1 MLANVE
7 GLQKDLEDV
16 VNSCNQ
22 PPQWIWP
29 LPEEAEILV
38 ETLLVPSLWP
48 ALQVTCR
55 GPISAD
61 GLLHLSAQGASPVI
75 RSIHRSTRFISQ
87 QSSALQR
94 LTLNGFTSCL
104 SVCARGCM
112 FSEGKACV
120 LCGFPA
126 PLGHRACPV
135 TELSTYI
142 AQNNYS

>member
-75 RSIHRSTRFISQ
+75 RSCSGLELGGWLDALEV
-87 QSSALQR
+87 SS
-94 LTLNGFTSCL
+94 
-104 SVCARGCM
+104 
-112 FSEGKACV
+112 
-120 LCGFPA
+120 
-126 PLGHRACPV
+126 LGATFNLGV
-135 TELSTYI
+135 TEVGE
-142 AQNNYS
+142 